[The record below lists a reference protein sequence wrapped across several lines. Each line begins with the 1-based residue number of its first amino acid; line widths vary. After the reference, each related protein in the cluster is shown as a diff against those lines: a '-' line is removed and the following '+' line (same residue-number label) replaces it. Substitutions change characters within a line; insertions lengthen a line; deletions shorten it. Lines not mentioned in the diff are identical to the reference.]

1 MHESIAHIAEQLKQ
15 ARAAKGLSQRALS
28 AKAGIPQSH
37 ISKIE
42 SGAVNLQLSSLIEL
56 SRVLGLE
63 LMLVPQ
69 KAAPAAKSVVIS
81 AAGQSQRATDRLFT
95 EQRTLQKQL
104 DKFSKGFQFDNATMK
119 EFEKIS
125 KQLQLDNEYIKK
137 FESIINPPHL
147 GKLNETIKKFEAIT
161 NPPHVQKFN
170 KMMKKIENT
179 TQMSGMKNLTG
190 PRRKYM
196 LDNEDED

>member
-63 LMLVPQ
+63 MMLVPQ
-69 KAAPAAKSVVIS
+69 KAAPAAKSLVWS
-81 AAGQSQRATDRLFT
+81 AEKDKYQLATEKRKRRQDIRMAIEEVEERNSQKNTKYNAF
-95 EQRTLQKQL
+95 KQ
-104 DKFSKGFQFDNATMK
+104 A
-119 EFEKIS
+119 
-125 KQLQLDNEYIKK
+125 
-137 FESIINPPHL
+137 P
-147 GKLNETIKKFEAIT
+147 
-161 NPPHVQKFN
+161 
-170 KMMKKIENT
+170 
-179 TQMSGMKNLTG
+179 KN
-190 PRRKYM
+190 RRKYQF
-196 LDNEDED
+196 EEEEEE